1 MKLDLLTNTTKESQ
15 NKLGM
20 SEEEQDKKVPKEL
33 DYSKN
38 NEELEDKQQEET
50 GEIKTT
56 TNQVF

>member
-1 MKLDLLTNTTKESQ
+1 MDDAIRFTKESQ
-15 NKLGM
+15 HKLIR
-20 SEEEQDKKVPKEL
+20 SKEEQQDKESREP

-38 NEELEDKQQEET
+38 NELEDKQQEDT

>member
-1 MKLDLLTNTTKESQ
+1 
-15 NKLGM
+15 M
-20 SEEEQDKKVPKEL
+20 SEVEQDKKEPKEL